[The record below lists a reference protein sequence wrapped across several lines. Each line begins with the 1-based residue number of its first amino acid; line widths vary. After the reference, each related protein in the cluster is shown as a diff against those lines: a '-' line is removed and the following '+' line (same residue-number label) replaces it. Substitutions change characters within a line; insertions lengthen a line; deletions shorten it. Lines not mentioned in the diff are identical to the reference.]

1 LVHTHNSANDNNLA
15 LKVYKSVRKMMLDYE
30 IVPGQRL
37 IFSDLAKRFNVSR
50 TPVNTALAMLAK
62 EGLLDFVP
70 HQGYTVHRLTR
81 TEAECLYEILGIITE
96 GTIARSIRRLTPEH
110 LAVLE
115 QRMLGCEKALDE
127 QATREQ
133 FLLDQEFHAYTI
145 EIAQIRGLADYFR
158 SIYEQ
163 LYLRITLKG
172 LRHDRAQAVVREH
185 RLMLEAIRQKDIDE
199 ASALLDQHF
208 KAGRRYVFDQL
219 FNEEVTGQTNQFA
232 N

>member
-1 LVHTHNSANDNNLA
+1 VHNHNSADDNNLA
-15 LKVYKSVRKMMLDYE
+15 LKVYRSIRNMMLDYE

-50 TPVNTALAMLAK
+50 TPVNTALTMLAK

-70 HQGYTVHRLTR
+70 HQGYTVHRITR
-81 TEAECLYEILGIITE
+81 TEAECLYEILGIITS
-96 GTIARSIRRLTPEH
+96 GSIARTIRRLTPEH
-110 LAVLE
+110 LESLE
-115 QRMLGCEKALDE
+115 QRMLGCEKAMAE
-127 QATREQ
+127 QEAREQ

-145 EIAQIRGLADYFR
+145 EIANIQGLGDYFR

-172 LRHDRAQAVVREH
+172 LHHQRAQSVVREH
-185 RLMLEAIRQKDIDE
+185 RLLLDAIRQKDIDE

-208 KAGRRYVFDQL
+208 LSGKRYVFGQL
-219 FNEEVTGQTNQFA
+219 FNDEVNGINLSG
-232 N
+232 